1 MIFDQFKN
9 LTRDRTV
16 KAIIGMSREK
26 FDLLVPVFSSSDDE
40 IQQERLT
47 NKEIKR
53 IQNSGP
59 KSILD
64 SYEKKLFFT
73 LYYLKSYPTFD
84 VLGFHFGLS
93 AGHAH
98 DYIVEYLPVLQRSLE
113 KLGTAPIRDRKDPK
127 EFEQIIEK
135 YDKILIDGT
144 EVSCVRPAKDE
155 EQEERYSGK
164 KTPYVEVFDYF

>member
-64 SYEKKLFFT
+64 SYEKKLFLLCT
-73 LYYLKSYPTFD
+73 T
-84 VLGFHFGLS
+84 
-93 AGHAH
+93 
-98 DYIVEYLPVLQRSLE
+98 
-113 KLGTAPIRDRKDPK
+113 
-127 EFEQIIEK
+127 
-135 YDKILIDGT
+135 
-144 EVSCVRPAKDE
+144 
-155 EQEERYSGK
+155 
-164 KTPYVEVFDYF
+164 

>member
-73 LYYLKSYPTFD
+73 LYYLKAYPTFD

-113 KLGTAPIRDRKDPK
+113 KLGTAPIRDIKNPK

-144 EVSCVRPAKDE
+144 EVSCVRPANNE

-164 KTPYVEVFDYF
+164 KTPYFEVFDYF